1 MKGSL
6 DATLFPGVPSTVE
19 VHDGFRDEHALTASQ
34 ILEEVKKLMAV
45 HNTQT
50 VTCVCQTSIK
60 VFQSVILDVDRSL
73 TRRCIGR
80 A

>member
-6 DATLFPGVPSTVE
+6 NATLFPGIPSTVQ

-50 VTCVCQTSIK
+50 VTCVCYINIK
-60 VFQSVILDVDRSL
+60 PLQSVSSKL
-73 TRRCIGR
+73 
-80 A
+80 